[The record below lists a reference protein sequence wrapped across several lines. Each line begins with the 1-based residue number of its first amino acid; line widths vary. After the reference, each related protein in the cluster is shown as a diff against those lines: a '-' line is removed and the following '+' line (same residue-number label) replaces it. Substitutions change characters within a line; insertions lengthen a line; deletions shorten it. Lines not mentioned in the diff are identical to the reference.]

1 MDQLKIHI
9 NLRIKM
15 KILDFINENKDKI
28 IDIYFDMDGVLAEY
42 DIGNFDYEFIRPI
55 NTSIMF
61 VKSLLDYKNI
71 NIYILSICKTDDVIK
86 QKIDW
91 FKKYMDFFNE
101 DNILLLS
108 KENKDISS
116 EEYKSNYLKENTN
129 KDHLNIVIDDDIR
142 IIKAIKKNND
152 DINVF
157 HVSSIIK

>member
-1 MDQLKIHI
+1 
-9 NLRIKM
+9 M

-42 DIGNFDYEFIRPI
+42 DIGNFDYESIRPI

-71 NIYILSICKTDDVIK
+71 NIYILSICKTDNVIK

-91 FKKYMDFFNE
+91 FKKYMDFFNK

-142 IIKAIKKNND
+142 IIKAIKKNNE

>member
-1 MDQLKIHI
+1 
-9 NLRIKM
+9 M
-15 KILDFINENKDKI
+15 KILDYINENSDKT

-42 DIGNFDYEFIRPI
+42 NIGIFDYEYIRPM
-55 NTSIMF
+55 NTSINF
-61 VKSLLDYKNI
+61 VKGLLDYKNI

-142 IIKAIKKNND
+142 IIKAIKKNNE

>member
-1 MDQLKIHI
+1 
-9 NLRIKM
+9 M

-42 DIGNFDYEFIRPI
+42 DIGNFDYESIRPI

-71 NIYILSICKTDDVIK
+71 NIYILSICKTDNVIK

-108 KENKDISS
+108 KENKDVSS

-142 IIKAIKKNND
+142 IIKAIKKNNE

>member
-1 MDQLKIHI
+1 
-9 NLRIKM
+9 M
-15 KILDFINENKDKI
+15 KILDFINENNDKI

-142 IIKAIKKNND
+142 IIKAIKKNNE

>member
-1 MDQLKIHI
+1 
-9 NLRIKM
+9 M
-15 KILDFINENKDKI
+15 KILDYINENKDKI

-42 DIGNFDYEFIRPI
+42 DIGNFDYESIRPI

-71 NIYILSICKTDDVIK
+71 NIYILSICKTDNVIK

-142 IIKAIKKNND
+142 IIKAIKKNNE

>member
-1 MDQLKIHI
+1 
-9 NLRIKM
+9 M

-142 IIKAIKKNND
+142 IIKAIKKNNE

>member
-1 MDQLKIHI
+1 
-9 NLRIKM
+9 M